1 MALLIKDAQIYL
13 KSIKVFFTKKVMR
26 VKKESVIL
34 RKSVFRKGAYFGKEI
49 TIGIKFRYS
58 WNCSSNNRFY
68 SKFDTSRDGRN
79 CSRADSIF
87 TK

>member
-34 RKSVFRKGAYFGKEI
+34 RKSVFRKGAYFGK
-49 TIGIKFRYS
+49 
-58 WNCSSNNRFY
+58 
-68 SKFDTSRDGRN
+68 
-79 CSRADSIF
+79 
-87 TK
+87 